1 MKTYKLTINN
11 EKFDARIVEYS
22 PTHAKININGTDYL
36 VQIEDDKPTGVPKL
50 ANQEKAVP
58 MAPAFSSG
66 LEPGSGEVKAPIPG
80 VIVSIPVK
88 EGDAVKKGQTII
100 ILEAMKMQSEI
111 ASPFD
116 ATIGK
121 IYVKERSP
129 IQEGDLM
136 MTLVGAE
143 VKPATS
149 PKPVRAAASAPSENK
164 NEVKEKILR
173 APIPGSIIEVK
184 VSVGSSMQEGDIALI
199 LEAMKMESEIHS
211 NVSGRVSKIHV
222 SKGDSVQEGDPLIE
236 FED

>member
-36 VQIEDDKPTGVPKL
+36 VQIEDDKPQSVPKL

-58 MAPAFSSG
+58 MAPSFNSG
-66 LEPGSGEVKAPIPG
+66 IEPGSGEVKAPIPG
-80 VIVSIPVK
+80 VIVSIPVN
-88 EGDAVKKGQTII
+88 EGDTVKKGQTII

-136 MTLVGAE
+136 MTLEGAD
-143 VKPATS
+143 VKPAS
-149 PKPVRAAASAPSENK
+149 VPKPVRQSASVPVENQ
-164 NEVKEKILR
+164 NASGEKILR

-184 VSVGSSMQEGDIALI
+184 TSVGSYLEEGDIALI

-211 NVSGRVSKIHV
+211 NVGGRVSKIYV
-222 SKGDSVQEGDPLIE
+222 SKGDLVQEGDPLIE

>member
-1 MKTYKLTINN
+1 MKTYKLIINN

-36 VQIEDDKPTGVPKL
+36 VQIEEEKAQSIPKL
-50 ANQEKAVP
+50 ANQDKAVP
-58 MAPAFSSG
+58 LAPAFSSG
-66 LEPGSGEVKAPIPG
+66 AEPGSGQVKAPIPG

-88 EGDAVKKGQTII
+88 EGDEVKKGQTII

-116 ATIGK
+116 AKIGK

-136 MTLVGAE
+136 MTLEGE
-143 VKPATS
+143 EIKPAAKQ
-149 PKPVRAAASAPSENK
+149 KPVRASASVPVESSSDQ
-164 NEVKEKILR
+164 KEKVLR
-173 APIPGSIIEVK
+173 APIPGSIIDVK
-184 VSVGSSMQEGDIALI
+184 VNVGNHVKAGDLALI
-199 LEAMKMESEIHS
+199 LEAMKMESEIHC
-211 NVSGRVSKIHV
+211 NASGRVSKIHV
-222 SKGDSVQEGDPLIE
+222 SKGDLVQEGDPLIE